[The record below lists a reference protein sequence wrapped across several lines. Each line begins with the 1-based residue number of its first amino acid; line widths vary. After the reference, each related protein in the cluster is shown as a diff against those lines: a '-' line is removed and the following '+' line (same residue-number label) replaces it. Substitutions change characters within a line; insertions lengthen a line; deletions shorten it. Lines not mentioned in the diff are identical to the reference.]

1 METAANI
8 EEQKKSNVFINTIS
22 IVVPVVVAILLGIPA
37 KFDLGAWTKS
47 LPHVI
52 GTINSLT
59 TLTLILGLVFIK
71 LKKVHL
77 HQSMMTV
84 SFGLGGLFLICYI
97 LYHLTNPANKF
108 NGEGFIK
115 TVYFF
120 ILFTH
125 ILFSLVVLP
134 LVLRA
139 MYYASTKKFAAH
151 KKIVRFAYPIWLYV
165 SITGVMVYLFVYQLF
180 PAK

>member
-1 METAANI
+1 MENVAGVDG
-8 EEQKKSNVFINTIS
+8 QKKSNIFINTIS
-22 IVVPVVVAILLGIPA
+22 ILVPVVVAILLGLPA
-37 KFDLGAWTKS
+37 KLDLGDWTQS

-52 GTINSLT
+52 GGINSLT
-59 TLTLILGLVFIK
+59 TLTLILGLIFIK
-71 LKKVHL
+71 LKKIHL

-97 LYHLTNPANKF
+97 LYHLTNPEKKF
-108 NGEGFIK
+108 SGEGFVRYI
-115 TVYFF
+115 YFF
-120 ILFTH
+120 TLITH
-125 ILFSLVVLP
+125 IGFSLVVLP
-134 LVLRA
+134 LVLRG

-180 PAK
+180 PSK